1 MAPNVLSVSMWAK
14 GTGLGSWPGQQ
25 ARDATEI
32 VVAELPLP
40 HLVELPARGVGAD
53 LIGRA
58 GALLVDIAIDV
69 SPTGYRTT
77 ARPGAVVRRAR
88 GFLDEDMDA
97 LEEEWERGGHRGS
110 ERAVKVQGPGPVTLA
125 AELELPNGH
134 RAITDPGA
142 VRDVAASL
150 AEGLA
155 QHRATLSRRLGVPV
169 MVQIDEPSLPAALDG
184 RLPGTSMFSPVH
196 PVDVPTATALLDQCA
211 EAVGGE
217 LLVHCC
223 ASDPPWELLREANIR
238 AIAIDVAHL
247 ADAHALDGLASV
259 LDTGKAAVLGVIP
272 AQAPSTPI
280 SSDVLATRTA
290 ALADK
295 LGFGRAMLR
304 DRVGVSAGCGLAGTD
319 LQWARKATEL
329 TRKVSDLI
337 DADPDAL

>member
-1 MAPNVLSVSMWAK
+1 M
-14 GTGLGSWPGQQ
+14 
-25 ARDATEI
+25 
-32 VVAELPLP
+32 
-40 HLVELPARGVGAD
+40 
-53 LIGRA
+53 
-58 GALLVDIAIDV
+58 
-69 SPTGYRTT
+69 
-77 ARPGAVVRRAR
+77 
-88 GFLDEDMDA
+88 
-97 LEEEWERGGHRGS
+97 
-110 ERAVKVQGPGPVTLA
+110 
-125 AELELPNGH
+125 
-134 RAITDPGA
+134 
-142 VRDVAASL
+142 
-150 AEGLA
+150 
-155 QHRATLSRRLGVPV
+155 
-169 MVQIDEPSLPAALDG
+169 
-184 RLPGTSMFSPVH
+184 
-196 PVDVPTATALLDQCA
+196 
-211 EAVGGE
+211 
-217 LLVHCC
+217 HCC

-259 LDTGKAAVLGVIP
+259 LDTGKAVVLGVIP

>member
-1 MAPNVLSVSMWAK
+1 MWAN

-25 ARDATEI
+25 VRAATEI

-58 GALLVDIAIDV
+58 AALLVDIALDV

-110 ERAVKVQGPGPVTLA
+110 GRAVKVQGPGPITLA
-125 AELELPNGH
+125 AQLELPNGH

-142 VRDVAASL
+142 VRDLAGSL

-155 QHRATLSRRLGVPV
+155 QHQATLSRRLGVPV
-169 MVQIDEPSLPAALDG
+169 LVQLDEPSLPAALDG
-184 RLPGTSMFSPVH
+184 RLSGTSMFSPVH
-196 PVDVPTATALLDQCA
+196 PVDASTATALLDQCA
-211 EAVGGE
+211 AAVGGE
-217 LLVHCC
+217 LVVHCC
-223 ASDPPWELLREANIR
+223 AADPPWELLRGADIR
-238 AIAIDVAHL
+238 GIAVDAAYL
-247 ADAHALDGLASV
+247 ADAQALDGLASV
-259 LDTGKAAVLGVIP
+259 LDTGKVAVLGVIP
-272 AQAPSTPI
+272 SLSPAVPI
-280 SSDVLATRTA
+280 SSDVLATTTA

-295 LGFGRAMLR
+295 LGFGRAVLR
-304 DRVGVSAGCGLAGTD
+304 DRIGISAGCGLAGAD
-319 LQWARKATEL
+319 LPWARKATEL